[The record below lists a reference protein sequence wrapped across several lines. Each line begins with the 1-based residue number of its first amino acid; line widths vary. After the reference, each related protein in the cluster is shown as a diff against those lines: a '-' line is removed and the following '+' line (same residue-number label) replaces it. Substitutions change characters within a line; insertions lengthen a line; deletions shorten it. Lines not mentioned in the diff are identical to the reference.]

1 MKSLK
6 IRRRFNFK
14 HAESE
19 SKCRRSS
26 LHSIVDHGLGKIYV
40 LLAYFCILLCIL
52 KTLALTQ
59 KYGMYTGHHE
69 SYRLKEEGIY
79 KKKTQG
85 FRLQTIHNM

>member
-1 MKSLK
+1 
-6 IRRRFNFK
+6 
-14 HAESE
+14 
-19 SKCRRSS
+19 
-26 LHSIVDHGLGKIYV
+26 
-40 LLAYFCILLCIL
+40 LAYFCILLCIL